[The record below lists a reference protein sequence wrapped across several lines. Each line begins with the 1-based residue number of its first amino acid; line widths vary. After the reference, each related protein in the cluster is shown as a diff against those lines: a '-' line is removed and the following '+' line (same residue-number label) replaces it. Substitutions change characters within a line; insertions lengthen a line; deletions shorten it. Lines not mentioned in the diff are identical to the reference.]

1 MLIVEE
7 FFRIFFGKLLLD
19 IFLSEEYLKFS
30 FKTTG
35 LHVHNVKG
43 NLHPNHS
50 LVGMDKLSW
59 QRGNR
64 SILINFDLENDS
76 NQGGQ
81 IVEIDHDAKTAKIEA
96 WSSNDS
102 LSKEKITPK
111 NPRLTQLDPSQ
122 KAKLEKA
129 VQHRLTHPIR
139 NS

>member
-1 MLIVEE
+1 MLRHEKSQISDFYRLKIDEPE
-7 FFRIFFGKLLLD
+7 K
-19 IFLSEEYLKFS
+19 SEIRKN
-30 FKTTG
+30 G
-35 LHVHNVKG
+35 
-43 NLHPNHS
+43 HPNHS

-96 WSSNDS
+96 WSANDP

-139 NS
+139 FG

>member
-1 MLIVEE
+1 ML
-7 FFRIFFGKLLLD
+7 RHGKSQISD
-19 IFLSEEYLKFS
+19 FYSTRLKID
-30 FKTTG
+30 KPEKCEIRKKNG
-35 LHVHNVKG
+35 
-43 NLHPNHS
+43 HPNHS

-96 WSSNDS
+96 WSANDP

-139 NS
+139 FG